1 LLVIGKRYRWQQR
14 GGYLSRGWTLIELLI
29 AISIAALLM
38 LIAVPDF
45 QKLLAKQR
53 IDIAA
58 RDLFAAILLTRAEAI
73 RRAERV
79 DLIPASDGDW
89 QSGWIIFV
97 DANNN
102 HLLDADEKI
111 IHTHAP
117 LATTL
122 VIESHLHDRSRP
134 AIAYGANGR
143 SRASGNGQL
152 AQPGHLDLF
161 LAGQR
166 RRIIL
171 NFTGRPR
178 LCDPV
183 ADAGCI

>member
-1 LLVIGKRYRWQQR
+1 MTGRRSQW
-14 GGYLSRGWTLIELLI
+14 GWFSEHLSRGWTLIELLI
-29 AISIAALLM
+29 ATSIAVVLM

-73 RRAERV
+73 RRGERV
-79 DLIPASDGDW
+79 DLMPANEVDW
-89 QSGWIIFV
+89 RSGWIIFV

-102 HLLDADEKI
+102 HRPDTAEKI

-117 LATTL
+117 LGKRL
-122 VIESHLHDRSRP
+122 VIESHLHDR
-134 AIAYGANGR
+134 AIPYIAFGANGR
-143 SRASGNGQL
+143 SRTNANSQIS
-152 AQPGHLDLF
+152 QPGHLDLI

-183 ADAGCI
+183 ADARCV

>member
-1 LLVIGKRYRWQQR
+1 M
-14 GGYLSRGWTLIELLI
+14 I
-29 AISIAALLM
+29 AVAIAVVLM
-38 LIAVPDF
+38 LIAVPNF
-45 QKLLAKQR
+45 HKLLAKQR
-53 IDIAA
+53 VDAAA

-73 RRAERV
+73 RRGERV
-79 DLIPASDGDW
+79 DLMPAIDGDW
-89 QSGWIIFV
+89 QSGWVIFV

-102 HLLDADEKI
+102 HRLDTDEKI

-117 LATTL
+117 LAKQL
-122 VIESHLHDRSRP
+122 MIESHLHDRASP
-134 AIAYGANGR
+134 HIAFGANGW
-143 SRASGNGQL
+143 SRTNGSSQV
-152 AQPGHLDLF
+152 AQPGHLDMI

-183 ADAGCI
+183 ADAGCA